1 MTRSMR
7 MAELVRESGIPR
19 ETIHYYLREGLLPE
33 PRRSGRT
40 RATYDERHLERLRA
54 IRYLR
59 EEKFLPIAV
68 IRSMFEVGLQ
78 GGGLDVETVATV
90 LGLDP
95 SLPQPP
101 GQLAHHDDVLAVAL
115 ERGLLGGSAEPAA
128 IETPAALAVL
138 AAVAEATQLE
148 PGPRELSLADMSAC
162 APALQRLVE
171 AEAAAF
177 FSYALATGAL
187 GRSVDA
193 LARGRGAVARYVAAY
208 RSFALQQVVTRL
220 LDAAGDMRLAKVR
233 ILELG
238 PATLKRLAPQW
249 TDAASSRSGSGH
261 DWVWHLLATGQTSRL
276 PELPPAVVESLRP
289 RTLALVVLLG
299 GAGPLKTRRH
309 LESPLGQ
316 ILVAEIELKRA
327 LQSTADGR
335 LERLVRGL
343 SALTR
348 ARPGDDADPTAAA
361 LGALRRG
368 LILSALPTE
377 LGLMPQARSDLTAVV
392 QTIGSAPGRVEP
404 AARVCME
411 ANARYFLAQLHGRG
425 GRWDAAGREL
435 ERADAFA
442 DDGEL
447 GAAVRSQREALVMAQ
462 EHDSWPV
469 QGSNANDV

>member
-33 PRRSGRT
+33 PTRSGRT

-68 IRSMFEVGLQ
+68 IRSMFEVGLE
-78 GGGLDVETVATV
+78 GGGLDVETVSTV

-95 SLPQPP
+95 SLPKTQ
-101 GQLAHHDDVLAVAL
+101 GQRAPHDDALAIAL

-128 IETPAALAVL
+128 IETPAGQAVL
-138 AAVAEATQLE
+138 AAVAEAVELE

-162 APALQRLVE
+162 APALQHLVE

-177 FSYALATGAL
+177 FSYALSTGAL
-187 GRSVDA
+187 GKSVDA

-238 PATLKRLAPQW
+238 PETLQRLAPQW
-249 TDAASSRSGSGH
+249 ADTASWQCGSGH

-276 PELPPAVVESLRP
+276 SALPPALVEGLRP
-289 RTLALVVLLG
+289 RTRALVGLLG
-299 GAGPLKTRRH
+299 GADPVKTRRH
-309 LESPLGQ
+309 LDFPLGQ
-316 ILVAEIELKRA
+316 ILVAELELKQA
-327 LQSTADGR
+327 LQATTDGR

-343 SALTR
+343 SALTQ
-348 ARPGDDADPTAAA
+348 ARPSDDADPTAAA
-361 LGALRRG
+361 LAALRRG

-377 LGLMPQARSDLTAVV
+377 LGLTPQAGRDLTAVV

-404 AARVCME
+404 GARVCME

-469 QGSNANDV
+469 PGPDTNDV